1 MAKLKV
7 GIDITAELTK
17 VDGQITEARKLGDRK
32 TVSELRITHKKLSRM
47 RADGIVNIPGDK
59 KPAKKEQRGEAKQE
73 GYPEN
78 TQTTIES
85 SDN

>member
-32 TVSELRITHKKLSRM
+32 TVSELRITHKKLSKM
-47 RADGIVNIPGDK
+47 RADGIVTIKGDK
-59 KPAKKEQRGEAKQE
+59 KPAKKEQRGEAEKQE
-73 GYPEN
+73 TLEET
-78 TQTTIES
+78 TQTPS
-85 SDN
+85 SDE